1 MSSFISEE
9 LIERV
14 SNHFDIVDII
24 SQYIPLKK
32 AGRNYKALCPF
43 HEEKTPSFVVSPEK
57 QLFHCFGCGVGGNLF
72 TFLMKWEKITF
83 PEAVKMIAEKV
94 GISIPTLDMEKK
106 KGVRRE
112 EFYHTNELVARLFQ
126 EILEKNR
133 DIQDYLSKRGFTQK
147 VIREF
152 GLGYAP
158 VSGDFLKL
166 ARQKEISLE
175 NLKQSN
181 LVVTSQGKEGCY
193 AWFRSRLIFPIFN
206 AEERICGFAGRVL
219 DNSLPKYVNSPQS
232 LIFDKGK
239 ILYGLN
245 FSKEA
250 IRKKEEMILV
260 EGYVDV
266 IALHQAGIENVVAS
280 MGTSLTP
287 SQVRLIKRYS
297 DRVFIAYDQDKAG
310 IAATLRSFD
319 LLMNADLQVEIVS
332 MPQGMDPEELVRK
345 EGIDSFLERKKRAIP
360 YFDYRLDMAISDR
373 SSLARRDKGD
383 IVAILFSILE
393 KTKLER
399 RQEMIRRLSQRL
411 DLDEESLRAE
421 LSKLRGKERGFF
433 SQREF
438 LEIEDKQLST
448 EKALLQLMLKEKA
461 IIKMVKESECI
472 DNFIDSSHRKIAEE
486 IIASLEE
493 GEISSSRL
501 INRLGEEKFSS
512 LISSFSLS
520 GELSQKEDKEQ
531 VAIDFINYLQKN
543 KKQRRFSEVRKK
555 IKESEE
561 EGEGEGKEIDKWL
574 YETIELNQFRK
585 SKS

>member
-1 MSSFISEE
+1 MPSFISQE

-14 SNHFDIVDII
+14 GNHFDIVDII

-83 PEAVKMIAEKV
+83 PESVKMLAEKV
-94 GISIPTLDMEKK
+94 GISIPLLDTEKK

-112 EFYHTNELVARLFQ
+112 EFYHTNQLVARLFQ

-133 DIQDYLSKRGFTQK
+133 AIQDYLRKRGFTQE

-158 VSGDFLKL
+158 PSGDFLKL
-166 ARQKEISLE
+166 ARQKGISLK

-181 LVVTSQGKEGCY
+181 LVVTSQGKEGWY
-193 AWFRSRLIFPIFN
+193 AWFRSRLIFPILN

-219 DNSLPKYVNSPQS
+219 DNSLPKYVNSSQS

-260 EGYVDV
+260 EGYTDV

-287 SQVRLIKRYS
+287 SQAGLIKRYS

-319 LLMNADLQVEIVS
+319 LLMNADLQVDIIN

-345 EGIDSFLERKKRAIP
+345 EGIDSFLERKKRAIS
-360 YFDYRLDMAISDR
+360 YFDYRLDMAISNR
-373 SSLARRDKGD
+373 SSLARREKGD

-399 RQEMIRRLSQRL
+399 RQEMIRKLSQRL

-438 LEIEDKQLST
+438 LEREDKQIST
-448 EKALLQLMLKEKA
+448 EKALLQLMLNEKA
-461 IIKMVKESECI
+461 VIKMVKESECI

-520 GELSQKEDKEQ
+520 EELSQKEDKEQ

-561 EGEGEGKEIDKWL
+561 EGEKIDKWL

>member
-561 EGEGEGKEIDKWL
+561 EGEGKEIDKWL

>member
-1 MSSFISEE
+1 MPSFISQE

-14 SNHFDIVDII
+14 SNHFDIVEII

-83 PEAVKMIAEKV
+83 PEAVKMVAEKV
-94 GISIPTLDMEKK
+94 GISIPILDTEKK

-133 DIQDYLSKRGFTQK
+133 AIQDYLRKRGFTQK

-158 VSGDFLKL
+158 PSGDFLKL
-166 ARQKEISLE
+166 AGQKEISLK

-181 LVVTSQGKEGCY
+181 LVVTSEGKEGCY

-219 DNSLPKYVNSPQS
+219 DNSLPKYVNSSQS

-260 EGYVDV
+260 EGYTDV

-287 SQVRLIKRYS
+287 SQARLIKRHS

-319 LLMNADLQVEIVS
+319 LLMNADLQVDIID

-345 EGIDSFLERKKRAIP
+345 EGIDFFLERKKGAIS

-393 KTKLER
+393 KTRLER
-399 RQEMIRRLSQRL
+399 RQEMIRKLSQRL

-433 SQREF
+433 SRREF
-438 LEIEDKQLST
+438 LEIEDKQMST
-448 EKALLQLMLKEKA
+448 EKALLQLMLNEKA

-501 INRLGEEKFSS
+501 INRLGEERFSS

-520 GELSQKEDKEQ
+520 EELPQKEDKEQ

-561 EGEGEGKEIDKWL
+561 EGEKIDKWL

>member
-9 LIERV
+9 LIERI
-14 SNHFDIVDII
+14 SNRFDIVDII
-24 SQYIPLKK
+24 SQYIPLRKT
-32 AGRNYKALCPF
+32 GRNYKALCPF
-43 HEEKTPSFVVSPEK
+43 HEEKTPSFIVSPEK

-83 PEAVKMIAEKV
+83 PEAVKMVAEKV
-94 GISIPTLDMEKK
+94 GISIPTLNTEKK

-112 EFYHTNELVARLFQ
+112 GFYHTNELVARLFQ

-133 DIQDYLSKRGFTQK
+133 AIQDYLRKRGFTQK
-147 VIREF
+147 TIRKF

-158 VSGDFLKL
+158 PSGNFLKL
-166 ARQKEISLE
+166 AHQKGISLE

-181 LVVTSQGKEGCY
+181 LVVTSQGKEGWY

-219 DNSLPKYVNSPQS
+219 DNSLPKYVNSSQS

-260 EGYVDV
+260 EGYTDV

-287 SQVRLIKRYS
+287 SQARLIKRHS
-297 DRVFIAYDQDKAG
+297 DRVLIAYDQDKAG

-319 LLMNADLQVEIVS
+319 LLMNVDLQVEIVN

-345 EGIDSFLERKKRAIP
+345 EGIDFFLERKKGAIP
-360 YFDYRLDMAISDR
+360 YFDYRLDMAVNNR
-373 SSLARRDKGD
+373 SSLARKDKGD

-393 KTKLER
+393 KTEIEK
-399 RQEMIRRLSQRL
+399 RQEMIRKLSQRL

-433 SQREF
+433 SRREF
-438 LEIEDKQLST
+438 LEIEDKQMST
-448 EKALLQLMLKEKA
+448 EKALLQLMLNEKA

-472 DNFIDSSHRKIAEE
+472 DNFINSSHRRIAEE

-520 GELSQKEDKEQ
+520 EELSRKEDKEQ

-543 KKQRRFSEVRKK
+543 KKKRRFSEVRKN
-555 IKESEE
+555 IKESGE
-561 EGEGEGKEIDKWL
+561 EGKKIDEWL

>member
-1 MSSFISEE
+1 MPSFISQE

-14 SNHFDIVDII
+14 SNRFDIVDVI
-24 SQYIPLKK
+24 SQYTPLKK

-83 PEAVKMIAEKV
+83 PEAVKMVAEKV
-94 GISIPTLDMEKK
+94 GISIPILDGEDKRKRTIKEKLYRTNQLVAGLFRESLEKK
-106 KGVRRE
+106 RAIR
-112 EFYHTNELVARLFQ
+112 
-126 EILEKNR
+126 
-133 DIQDYLSKRGFTQK
+133 DYLKKRGFSQEIIEK
-147 VIREF
+147 F

-158 VSGDFLKL
+158 SDDFLKL
-166 ARQKEISLE
+166 AQQKGLSLE
-175 NLKQSN
+175 DLKQSN
-181 LVVTSQGKEGCY
+181 LVVASQKKEGWY
-193 AWFRSRLIFPIFN
+193 AWFRSRLIFPISN
-206 AEERICGFAGRVL
+206 AEGKICGFAGRVL
-219 DNSLPKYVNSPQS
+219 GNSLPKYINSPQS
-232 LIFDKGK
+232 PVFDKGR

-245 FSKEA
+245 FGQEV

-260 EGYVDV
+260 EGYADV
-266 IALHQAGIENVVAS
+266 MALHQAGIENAVAS

-287 SQVRLIKRYS
+287 GQRRLIKRYT

-310 IAATLRSFD
+310 IAATLRGVD
-319 LLMNADLQVEIVS
+319 LLLGADLNIAIIN
-332 MPQGMDPEELVRK
+332 MPQGVDPDELIKR
-345 EGIDSFLERKKRAIP
+345 EGKDGFIRRKKRAIP
-360 YFDYRLDMAISDR
+360 YFDYRLDMAINNR
-373 SSLARRDKGD
+373 SSLESKDKIE
-383 IVAILFSILE
+383 IVTLLFSALE
-393 KTKLER
+393 GIEDKMKLVPFMR
-399 RQEMIRRLSQRL
+399 RISQRL
-411 DLDEESLRAE
+411 DLDEELLWEE
-421 LSKLRGKERGFF
+421 LSEFRQKKKGFF
-433 SQREF
+433 SRREF
-438 LEIEDKQLST
+438 LEREDKQIST
-448 EKALLQLMLKEKA
+448 EKALLQLMLNEKA

-472 DNFIDSSHRKIAEE
+472 DNFVDSSHRRIAEE

-493 GEISSSRL
+493 GEISSSGL

-520 GELSQKEDKEQ
+520 EELSRKEDKEQ

-543 KKQRRFSEVRKK
+543 KKQRRFGEVRKK

-561 EGEGEGKEIDKWL
+561 EGEKIDKWL

>member
-1 MSSFISEE
+1 MPSFISQE

-83 PEAVKMIAEKV
+83 PEAVKMVAEKV
-94 GISIPTLDMEKK
+94 GISVPTLDTEKK

-112 EFYHTNELVARLFQ
+112 DFYHTNELVARLFQ

-133 DIQDYLSKRGFTQK
+133 AIQDYLRKREFTQK
-147 VIREF
+147 IIRKF

-158 VSGDFLKL
+158 SSGDFLKL
-166 ARQKEISLE
+166 ARQKGVSLKS
-175 NLKQSN
+175 LKQSN
-181 LVVTSQGKEGCY
+181 LVVASQGKEGWY

-206 AEERICGFAGRVL
+206 TEGRICGFAGRVL
-219 DNSLPKYVNSPQS
+219 DNSLPKYVNSSQS

-266 IALHQAGIENVVAS
+266 IALHQAGLENVVAS

-345 EGIDSFLERKKRAIP
+345 EGIDSFLERKKKAIP
-360 YFDYRLDMAISDR
+360 YFDYRLDMAINNR

-393 KTKLER
+393 KTELEK

-433 SQREF
+433 SRREF
-438 LEIEDKQLST
+438 LEIEDKQMST
-448 EKALLQLMLKEKA
+448 EKALLQLMLNEKA

-472 DNFIDSSHRKIAEE
+472 ENFIDSSHKKIAEE

-493 GEISSSRL
+493 GEISSSKL

-520 GELSQKEDKEQ
+520 EELSQKEDKEQ

-561 EGEGEGKEIDKWL
+561 EGERIDKWL

-585 SKS
+585 SK

>member
-133 DIQDYLSKRGFTQK
+133 EIQDYLSKRGFTQK

-561 EGEGEGKEIDKWL
+561 EGEGKEIDKWL

>member
-1 MSSFISEE
+1 MPSFISQE

-32 AGRNYKALCPF
+32 VGRNYKALCPF
-43 HEEKTPSFVVSPEK
+43 HEEKTPSFVVSAEK

-72 TFLMKWEKITF
+72 TFLIKWEKITF
-83 PEAVKMIAEKV
+83 PEAVKMVAEKV
-94 GISIPTLDMEKK
+94 GISIPILNTEKK

-133 DIQDYLSKRGFTQK
+133 AIQDYLRKRGFTQK

-158 VSGDFLKL
+158 LSGDFLKL
-166 ARQKEISLE
+166 ARQKEISLK

-181 LVVTSQGKEGCY
+181 LVVASQGKEGWY

-219 DNSLPKYVNSPQS
+219 DNSLPKYVNSSQS

-250 IRKKEEMILV
+250 IRKEEEMILV
-260 EGYVDV
+260 EGYTDV

-287 SQVRLIKRYS
+287 SQARLIKRYS
-297 DRVFIAYDQDKAG
+297 DRVFIAFDQDKAG

-319 LLMNADLQVEIVS
+319 LLMNADLQVDIVN

-345 EGIDSFLERKKRAIP
+345 EGIDFFLERKKRAIS

-433 SQREF
+433 SRREF
-438 LEIEDKQLST
+438 LEIEDKQMST
-448 EKALLQLMLKEKA
+448 EKALLRLMLNEKA
-461 IIKMVKESECI
+461 IIRMVKESECI

-520 GELSQKEDKEQ
+520 EELSRKEDKEQ

-543 KKQRRFSEVRKK
+543 KEKRRFSEVRKK

-561 EGEGEGKEIDKWL
+561 EGERLDKWL

>member
-1 MSSFISEE
+1 MPSFTSQE
-9 LIERV
+9 LIERII
-14 SNHFDIVDII
+14 NHFDIVDIV

-57 QLFHCFGCGVGGNLF
+57 QLFHCFGCGIGGNLF
-72 TFLMKWEKITF
+72 TFLMKWEKVTF
-83 PEAVKMIAEKV
+83 PEAVKMLADKA
-94 GISIPTLDMEKK
+94 GISFPTLDRGKK
-106 KGVRRE
+106 KGVGRE
-112 EFYHTNELVARLFQ
+112 EAYRTNELAARLFQ
-126 EILEKNR
+126 EILEKNKA
-133 DIQDYLSKRGFTQK
+133 IQDYLRKRGFTQK

-158 VSGDFLKL
+158 SSGDFLKL

-181 LVVTSQGKEGCY
+181 LVGTSQGKEGWY
-193 AWFRSRLIFPIFN
+193 AWFRFRLIFPIFDT
-206 AEERICGFAGRVL
+206 EGRICGFAGRVL

-232 LIFDKGK
+232 VVFDKGK

-250 IRKKEEMILV
+250 IRKKEEVILV
-260 EGYVDV
+260 EGYIDV
-266 IALHQAGIENVVAS
+266 IALHQAGLENVVAS

-297 DRVFIAYDQDKAG
+297 DRVLIAYDQDKAG

-319 LLMNADLQVEIVS
+319 LLMNADLQVEIVN

-345 EGIDSFLERKKRAIP
+345 EGIDSFLEKKKKAIP
-360 YFDYRLDMAISDR
+360 YFDYRLDMAISNR
-373 SSLARRDKGD
+373 SSMARRDKGD
-383 IVAILFSILE
+383 VVAILFSILE
-393 KTKLER
+393 KTKLEG

-411 DLDEESLRAE
+411 DLDEESLRTE
-421 LSKLRGKERGFF
+421 LSKLRGRERGFF
-433 SQREF
+433 SRREF
-438 LEIEDKQLST
+438 LEIEDKQMST
-448 EKALLQLMLKEKA
+448 EKALLQLMLSEKA
-461 IIKMVKESECI
+461 IIRIVKERECI
-472 DNFIDSSHRKIAEE
+472 DNFVDSSHRKIAEE
-486 IIASLEE
+486 MIASLEE
-493 GEISSSRL
+493 GEISSSKL
-501 INRLGEEKFSS
+501 INKLGEEKFSS

-520 GELSQKEDKEQ
+520 EELSQEEDKEQ

-543 KKQRRFSEVRKK
+543 KKRRRFSEVRKK
-555 IKESEE
+555 IRESEE
-561 EGEGEGKEIDKWL
+561 EGEKIDKWL

>member
-1 MSSFISEE
+1 MPSFISQE

-32 AGRNYKALCPF
+32 VGRNYKALCPF
-43 HEEKTPSFVVSPEK
+43 HEEKTPSFVVSAEK

-72 TFLMKWEKITF
+72 TFLIKWEKITF
-83 PEAVKMIAEKV
+83 PEAVKMVAEKV
-94 GISIPTLDMEKK
+94 GISIPTLNTEKK

-133 DIQDYLSKRGFTQK
+133 AIQDYLRKRGFTQK

-158 VSGDFLKL
+158 LSGDFLKL
-166 ARQKEISLE
+166 ARQKEISLK

-181 LVVTSQGKEGCY
+181 LVVASQGKEGWY

-219 DNSLPKYVNSPQS
+219 DNSLPKYVNSSQS

-250 IRKKEEMILV
+250 IRKEEEMILV
-260 EGYVDV
+260 EGYTDV

-287 SQVRLIKRYS
+287 SQARLIKRYS
-297 DRVFIAYDQDKAG
+297 DRVFIAFDQDKAG

-319 LLMNADLQVEIVS
+319 LLMNADLQVDIVN

-345 EGIDSFLERKKRAIP
+345 EGIDFFLERKKRAIS

-421 LSKLRGKERGFF
+421 LSKLRGKEKGFF
-433 SQREF
+433 SRREF
-438 LEIEDKQLST
+438 LEIEDKQMST
-448 EKALLQLMLKEKA
+448 EKALLRLMLNEKA
-461 IIKMVKESECI
+461 IIRMVKESECI

-520 GELSQKEDKEQ
+520 EELSRKEDKEQ

-543 KKQRRFSEVRKK
+543 KEKRRFSEVRKK

-561 EGEGEGKEIDKWL
+561 EGERLDKWL

>member
-9 LIERV
+9 LIERI
-14 SNHFDIVDII
+14 NNNFDIIDII
-24 SQYIPLKK
+24 SQYIPLRKV
-32 AGRNYKALCPF
+32 GRNYKALCPF
-43 HEEKTPSFVVSPEK
+43 HEEKTPSFIVSPEK

-83 PEAVKMIAEKV
+83 SEAVRMVAEKV

-126 EILEKNR
+126 EILEENR
-133 DIQDYLSKRGFTQK
+133 AIQDYLRKRKFTQK
-147 VIREF
+147 IIREF

-158 VSGDFLKL
+158 SSGDFLKL
-166 ARQKEISLE
+166 VRQKGISLK

-181 LVVTSQGKEGCY
+181 LVVASQGKEGWY

-206 AEERICGFAGRVL
+206 TEGRICGFAGRVL
-219 DNSLPKYVNSPQS
+219 DNSLPKYVNSSQS
-232 LIFDKGK
+232 PIFDKGK

-297 DRVFIAYDQDKAG
+297 DRVFIAFDQDKAG

-319 LLMNADLQVEIVS
+319 LLMNVDLQVEIVN

-345 EGIDSFLERKKRAIP
+345 EGIDSFLERKKKAIP
-360 YFDYRLDMAISDR
+360 YFDYRLDMAINNR

-383 IVAILFSILE
+383 IIAILFSILE

-421 LSKLRGKERGFF
+421 LSKLRSKERGVF
-433 SQREF
+433 SRREF
-438 LEIEDKQLST
+438 LEAEDKQMLT

-472 DNFIDSSHRKIAEE
+472 DNFIDSSHKRIAEE

-520 GELSQKEDKEQ
+520 EEFFRKEDKEQ
-531 VAIDFINYLQKN
+531 VVIDFINFIQKN

-561 EGEGEGKEIDKWL
+561 EGKKIDEWL

>member
-1 MSSFISEE
+1 MPSFISQE

-14 SNHFDIVDII
+14 SNHFDIVEII
-24 SQYIPLKK
+24 SQYTPLKK

-83 PEAVKMIAEKV
+83 PEAVKMVAEKV
-94 GISIPTLDMEKK
+94 GISIPILDTENK
-106 KGVRRE
+106 KGVRSQ

-126 EILEKNR
+126 EILEKDR
-133 DIQDYLSKRGFTQK
+133 AIQDYLRKRGFTQE

-158 VSGDFLKL
+158 PSGDFLKL
-166 ARQKEISLE
+166 AHQKEISLK

-181 LVVTSQGKEGCY
+181 LVVTSQGKEGWY

-219 DNSLPKYVNSPQS
+219 DNSLPKYVNSSQS

-260 EGYVDV
+260 EGYTDV

-287 SQVRLIKRYS
+287 SQAGLIKRYS

-319 LLMNADLQVEIVS
+319 LLMNADLQMDIIN

-345 EGIDSFLERKKRAIP
+345 EGIDSFLERKKRAIS

-373 SSLARRDKGD
+373 SSLARREKGD

-399 RQEMIRRLSQRL
+399 RQEMIRKLSQRL

-433 SQREF
+433 SRREF
-438 LEIEDKQLST
+438 LEIEDKQMST
-448 EKALLQLMLKEKA
+448 EKALLQLMLNEKA
-461 IIKMVKESECI
+461 IIKIVKESECI

-520 GELSQKEDKEQ
+520 EELSQKEDKEQ

-543 KKQRRFSEVRKK
+543 KKRRRFSEVRKK

-561 EGEGEGKEIDKWL
+561 EEGEKIDKWL